1 MLFSAS
7 KIEPM
12 KLRQKTL
19 LIIGVTFVILIG
31 IIYSTLATILHRD
44 FTQFEQRET
53 YKQIK
58 RVQEALS
65 HEVQLNQT
73 NRNWAELHKT
83 YKFIN
88 NANKAYTIKDIYGQP
103 ALIMGVAMP
112 RHQQGGAII
121 SYLIL
126 SVLVVGL
133 VFSIVTLLLLEQLIS
148 SRLSHLVN
156 HLRSIENINK
166 FSVLQLITGKDE
178 LFQLADTNNVMLTAL
193 INSQNQQKD
202 REERYYKYSQVL
214 ALTKSQT
221 LDKGDL
227 NARFREII
235 ETAACTLE
243 VERVSV

>member
-1 MLFSAS
+1 M
-7 KIEPM
+7 
-12 KLRQKTL
+12 
-19 LIIGVTFVILIG
+19 
-31 IIYSTLATILHRD
+31 HRD

-58 RVQEALS
+58 QVQEALS

-73 NRNWAELHKT
+73 NRNWAESHKT

-148 SRLSHLVN
+148 SRLSHLGN

-178 LFQLADTNNVMLTAL
+178 LFQLAGTINVMLTAL
-193 INSQNQQKD
+193 INSQNQQKE